1 MASQAEHAASERR
14 LNDLLA
20 CVQLARG
27 FGLIT
32 VGQYSDAY
40 DALRRLFD
48 PAFDLA
54 ERYHGGPRGRSTA
67 RHRRTGR
74 GDGGN
79 PSATLARH
87 LSYARAVL
95 ADDDHAEE
103 EFTKALRAP
112 AILSVG

>member
-1 MASQAEHAASERR
+1 MTRCAAFSIRPLTWPSGTTAGRADEARPVIAALDAE
-14 LNDLLA
+14 
-20 CVQLARG
+20 
-27 FGLIT
+27 
-32 VGQYSDAY
+32 
-40 DALRRLFD
+40 
-48 PAFDLA
+48 
-54 ERYHGGPRGRSTA
+54 TA
-67 RHRRTGR
+67 VT
-74 GDGGN
+74 